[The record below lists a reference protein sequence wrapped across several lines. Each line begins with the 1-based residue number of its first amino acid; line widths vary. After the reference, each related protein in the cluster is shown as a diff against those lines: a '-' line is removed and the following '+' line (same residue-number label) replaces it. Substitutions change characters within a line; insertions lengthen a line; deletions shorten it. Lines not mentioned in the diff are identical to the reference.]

1 MNLERHALI
10 PAVCIVSSFICI
22 TACVNEEYDLSKG
35 IDTTINV
42 NGDISAPL
50 GSTEKI
56 LIGDFFEIDPQ
67 NSAISVVDG
76 DYVLS
81 LSGDMVRHDI
91 DVPELGISGIS
102 VGNSENPGGYRI
114 NMDIPDTQP
123 GEGVQIPDRTYEFTV
138 AGEKET
144 AIEINEEVP
153 EYIAGIGKIE
163 LNSVMSISMRLSRDD
178 GRSEG
183 EITIGE
189 GFSLVFPDYITIV
202 KEGGSV
208 DYVDY
213 EVLDGNVVRFASS
226 ASLTPSA
233 PLGFRLGIAGIDFG
247 RMPEGQGLVN
257 GRIVIDDIIGMQD
270 VSISAN
276 VRSFGEVISDLPS
289 SLSIDIDMSVSD
301 IEIETVE
308 VVFNPEI
315 TVDDQT
321 VEIGEMPEFL
331 SEEGNRLDLYS
342 PVITLMVTND
352 SPVSAVL
359 QADITSYSNDSQTAS
374 IHLGNEDAGAADAV
388 VLRSGVTPV
397 YIVRRAEDVP
407 DGPVA
412 ATNDP
417 VIIVRDDLS
426 ELIATIPDKMT
437 VSDIDVRVLQET
449 IEFDLVNAPDKYSFS
464 FGYDINVPLAFGEEL
479 AVSYPYDI
487 TGLNETLN
495 PSSSDDNG
503 SLEIDFSEA
512 SVFLTFVNEIPLD
525 LSVAASPIDKDGNVI
540 GSGIDVELTGIE
552 GNSAV
557 TVGAGNVGSPSES
570 PAVIRIRADR
580 ESLMKLD
587 GFRLDL
593 KGSCGSG
600 FAGVALNENQGI
612 QLKDI
617 SVNIKGGVS
626 TQF

>member
-114 NMDIPDTQP
+114 NMDLPDTQP
-123 GEGVQIPDRTYEFTV
+123 VEGVQIPDRTYEFTV

-202 KEGGSV
+202 KEAGS
-208 DYVDY
+208 VDY

-276 VRSFGEVISDLPS
+276 ARSFGEVISDLPS

-552 GNSAV
+552 GNSSV

>member
-22 TACVNEEYDLSKG
+22 TACVKEEYDLSKG

-123 GEGVQIPDRTYEFTV
+123 VEGVQIPDRTYEFTV

-202 KEGGSV
+202 KEAGS
-208 DYVDY
+208 VDY

-276 VRSFGEVISDLPS
+276 ARSFGEVISDLPS

>member
-81 LSGDMVRHDI
+81 LSGDMVRRDI

-123 GEGVQIPDRTYEFTV
+123 VEGVQKPDRTYEFTV

-144 AIEINEEVP
+144 AVEINEEVP

-178 GRSEG
+178 GHSEG

-202 KEGGSV
+202 KEGGS
-208 DYVDY
+208 VDY

-276 VRSFGEVISDLPS
+276 ARSFGEVISDLPS

>member
-56 LIGDFFEIDPQ
+56 LIGDFFEIDPE

-81 LSGDMVRHDI
+81 LSGDMVRQDI

-123 GEGVQIPDRTYEFTV
+123 VEGVQIPDRTYEFTV
-138 AGEKET
+138 SGEKET

-163 LNSVMSISMRLSRDD
+163 LNSAMSISMRLSRDD

-208 DYVDY
+208 DY

-233 PLGFRLGIAGIDFG
+233 PLGFQLGIAGIDFG
-247 RMPEGQGLVN
+247 RMPDGQGLVN

-276 VRSFGEVISDLPS
+276 ARSFGEVISDLPS

-397 YIVRRAEDVP
+397 YIVRRTEDVP
-407 DGPVA
+407 EGPVA

-437 VSDIDVRVLQET
+437 VSNIDVRVLQET
-449 IEFDLVNAPDKYSFS
+449 IEFDLVNVPDRYSFS

>member
-123 GEGVQIPDRTYEFTV
+123 VEGVQIPDRTYEFTV

-163 LNSVMSISMRLSRDD
+163 LNSAMSISMRLSRDD

-202 KEGGSV
+202 KEGGS
-208 DYVDY
+208 VDY

-276 VRSFGEVISDLPS
+276 ARSFGEVISDLPS

-374 IHLGNEDAGAADAV
+374 LHLGNEDAGAADAV

-449 IEFDLVNAPDKYSFS
+449 IEFDLVNAPDRYSFS

-487 TGLNETLN
+487 TGLNATLN

>member
-114 NMDIPDTQP
+114 NMDIPDIQP
-123 GEGVQIPDRTYEFTV
+123 VEGVQIPDRTYEFTV

-202 KEGGSV
+202 KEAGS
-208 DYVDY
+208 VDY

-276 VRSFGEVISDLPS
+276 ARSFGEVISDLPS

>member
-56 LIGDFFEIDPQ
+56 LIGDFFEIDPE

-123 GEGVQIPDRTYEFTV
+123 VEGVQIPDRTYEFTV
-138 AGEKET
+138 SGEKET

-189 GFSLVFPDYITIV
+189 GFSLVFPNYITIV
-202 KEGGSV
+202 KEGGS
-208 DYVDY
+208 VDY

-233 PLGFRLGIAGIDFG
+233 PLGFQLGIAGIDFG

-276 VRSFGEVISDLPS
+276 ARSFGEVISDLPS

-397 YIVRRAEDVP
+397 YIVRRTEDVP
-407 DGPVA
+407 EGPVA
-412 ATNDP
+412 GTNDP

-437 VSDIDVRVLQET
+437 VSNIDVRVLQET
-449 IEFDLVNAPDKYSFS
+449 IEFDLVNAPDRYSFS

>member
-123 GEGVQIPDRTYEFTV
+123 VEGVQIPDRTYEFTV

-208 DYVDY
+208 DY

-226 ASLTPSA
+226 ASLTPSK

-247 RMPEGQGLVN
+247 RMPDGQGLVN
-257 GRIVIDDIIGMQD
+257 GCIVIDDIIGMQD

-276 VRSFGEVISDLPS
+276 ARSFGEVISDLPS

>member
-81 LSGDMVRHDI
+81 LSGDMVRRDI

-123 GEGVQIPDRTYEFTV
+123 VEGVQIPDRTYEFTV

-208 DYVDY
+208 DY

-276 VRSFGEVISDLPS
+276 ARSFGEVISDLPS

>member
-10 PAVCIVSSFICI
+10 PAVCIVSSFIWI

-123 GEGVQIPDRTYEFTV
+123 VEGVQIPDRTYKFTV

-208 DYVDY
+208 DY

-257 GRIVIDDIIGMQD
+257 GCIVIDDIIGMQD

-276 VRSFGEVISDLPS
+276 ARSFGEVISDLPS

>member
-91 DVPELGISGIS
+91 VVPELGISGIS

-123 GEGVQIPDRTYEFTV
+123 VEGVQIPDRTYEFTV

-208 DYVDY
+208 DY

-276 VRSFGEVISDLPS
+276 ARSFGEVISDLPS

-397 YIVRRAEDVP
+397 YIVRRTEDVP
-407 DGPVA
+407 EGPVA

-449 IEFDLVNAPDKYSFS
+449 IEFDLVNAPDRYSFS

>member
-123 GEGVQIPDRTYEFTV
+123 VEGVQIPDRTYEFTV

-163 LNSVMSISMRLSRDD
+163 LNSVMSISMRLSRND

-202 KEGGSV
+202 KEGGS
-208 DYVDY
+208 VDY

-257 GRIVIDDIIGMQD
+257 GCIVIDDIIGMQD

-276 VRSFGEVISDLPS
+276 ARSFGEVISDLPS

>member
-208 DYVDY
+208 DY

-257 GRIVIDDIIGMQD
+257 GCIVIDDIIGMQD

-276 VRSFGEVISDLPS
+276 ARSFGEVISDLPS

-600 FAGVALNENQGI
+600 FAGVVLNENQGI

>member
-1 MNLERHALI
+1 MEARFMKNTKYFALGLSLLFS
-10 PAVCIVSSFICI
+10 VCIQSQSVF
-22 TACVNEEYDLSKG
+22 AQ
-35 IDTTINV
+35 
-42 NGDISAPL
+42 
-50 GSTEKI
+50 EK
-56 LIGDFFEIDPQ
+56 
-67 NSAISVVDG
+67 
-76 DYVLS
+76 
-81 LSGDMVRHDI
+81 
-91 DVPELGISGIS
+91 
-102 VGNSENPGGYRI
+102 
-114 NMDIPDTQP
+114 
-123 GEGVQIPDRTYEFTV
+123 
-138 AGEKET
+138 
-144 AIEINEEVP
+144 AIEIQNEEMIVDQLL
-153 EYIAGIGKIE
+153 AMK
-163 LNSVMSISMRLSRDD
+163 
-178 GRSEG
+178 
-183 EITIGE
+183 
-189 GFSLVFPDYITIV
+189 GFSLEDLKCVE
-202 KEGGSV
+202 KEKGSMV
-208 DYVDY
+208 Y
-213 EVLDGNVVRFASS
+213 ENDAMKVTVENLDLD
-226 ASLTPSA
+226 SL
-233 PLGFRLGIAGIDFG
+233 
-247 RMPEGQGLVN
+247 
-257 GRIVIDDIIGMQD
+257 GMQD

-276 VRSFGEVISDLPS
+276 ARSFGEVISDLPS

-301 IEIETVE
+301 IEIGTVE

-374 IHLGNEDAGAADAV
+374 IHLGNKDAGAADAV

-407 DGPVA
+407 EGPVA

>member
-123 GEGVQIPDRTYEFTV
+123 VEGVQIPDRTYEFTV
-138 AGEKET
+138 SGEKET

-163 LNSVMSISMRLSRDD
+163 LNSAMSISMRLSRDD

-189 GFSLVFPDYITIV
+189 GFSLVFPNYITIV
-202 KEGGSV
+202 KEGGS
-208 DYVDY
+208 VDY

-276 VRSFGEVISDLPS
+276 ARSFGEVISDLPS

>member
-56 LIGDFFEIDPQ
+56 LIGDFFEIDPE

-81 LSGDMVRHDI
+81 LSGDMVRQDI

-123 GEGVQIPDRTYEFTV
+123 VEGVQIPDRTYEFTV
-138 AGEKET
+138 SGEKET

-163 LNSVMSISMRLSRDD
+163 LNSAMSISMRLSRDD

-208 DYVDY
+208 DY

-233 PLGFRLGIAGIDFG
+233 PLGFQLGIAGIDFG
-247 RMPEGQGLVN
+247 RMPDGQGLVN

-276 VRSFGEVISDLPS
+276 ARSFGEVISDLPS

-301 IEIETVE
+301 IEIGTVE

-397 YIVRRAEDVP
+397 YIVRRTEDVP
-407 DGPVA
+407 EGPVA

-437 VSDIDVRVLQET
+437 VSNIDVRVLQET
-449 IEFDLVNAPDKYSFS
+449 IEFDLVNAPDRYSFS

>member
-10 PAVCIVSSFICI
+10 PAVCIVSSFIWI

-123 GEGVQIPDRTYEFTV
+123 VEGVQIPDRTYKFTV

-208 DYVDY
+208 DY

-247 RMPEGQGLVN
+247 RMPDGQGLVN
-257 GRIVIDDIIGMQD
+257 GCIVIDDIIGMQD

-276 VRSFGEVISDLPS
+276 ARSFGEVISDLPS

>member
-56 LIGDFFEIDPQ
+56 LIGDFFEIDPE

-81 LSGDMVRHDI
+81 LSGDMVRQDI

-123 GEGVQIPDRTYEFTV
+123 VEGVQIPDRTYEFTV
-138 AGEKET
+138 SGEKET

-163 LNSVMSISMRLSRDD
+163 LNSAMSISMRLSRDD

-208 DYVDY
+208 DY

-233 PLGFRLGIAGIDFG
+233 PLGFQLGIAGIDFG
-247 RMPEGQGLVN
+247 RMPDGQGLVN

-276 VRSFGEVISDLPS
+276 ARSFGEVISDLPS

-397 YIVRRAEDVP
+397 YIVRRTEDVP
-407 DGPVA
+407 EGPVA

-437 VSDIDVRVLQET
+437 VSNIDVRVLQET
-449 IEFDLVNAPDKYSFS
+449 IEFDLVNAPDRYSFS

>member
-123 GEGVQIPDRTYEFTV
+123 VEGVQIPDRTYEFTV

-208 DYVDY
+208 DY

-276 VRSFGEVISDLPS
+276 ARSFGEVISDLPS

-487 TGLNETLN
+487 TGLNEPLN

>member
-123 GEGVQIPDRTYEFTV
+123 VEGVQIPDRTYEFTV

-202 KEGGSV
+202 KEGGSG
-208 DYVDY
+208 DY

-276 VRSFGEVISDLPS
+276 ARSFGEVISDLPS

>member
-114 NMDIPDTQP
+114 NMDIPDIQP
-123 GEGVQIPDRTYEFTV
+123 VEGVQMPDRTYEFTV

-208 DYVDY
+208 YY

-276 VRSFGEVISDLPS
+276 ARSFGEVISDLPS

>member
-123 GEGVQIPDRTYEFTV
+123 VEGVQIPDRTYEFTV

-183 EITIGE
+183 EITIGK

-202 KEGGSV
+202 KEGGS
-208 DYVDY
+208 VDY

-276 VRSFGEVISDLPS
+276 ARSFGEVISDLPS

-388 VLRSGVTPV
+388 VLRNGVTPV

>member
-208 DYVDY
+208 DY

-257 GRIVIDDIIGMQD
+257 GCIVIDDIIGMQD

-276 VRSFGEVISDLPS
+276 ARSFGEVISDLPS

-570 PAVIRIRADR
+570 PAVIRIRADK

>member
-114 NMDIPDTQP
+114 NMDLPDTQP
-123 GEGVQIPDRTYEFTV
+123 VEGVQIPDRTYEFTV

-208 DYVDY
+208 DY

-247 RMPEGQGLVN
+247 RMPDGQGLVN

-276 VRSFGEVISDLPS
+276 ARSFGEVISDLPS

-503 SLEIDFSEA
+503 SFEIDFSEA

>member
-123 GEGVQIPDRTYEFTV
+123 VEGVQIPDRTYEFTV

-208 DYVDY
+208 DY

-276 VRSFGEVISDLPS
+276 ARSFGEVISDLPS

-388 VLRSGVTPV
+388 VLRNGVTPV

>member
-1 MNLERHALI
+1 M
-10 PAVCIVSSFICI
+10 
-22 TACVNEEYDLSKG
+22 
-35 IDTTINV
+35 
-42 NGDISAPL
+42 
-50 GSTEKI
+50 
-56 LIGDFFEIDPQ
+56 
-67 NSAISVVDG
+67 
-76 DYVLS
+76 
-81 LSGDMVRHDI
+81 
-91 DVPELGISGIS
+91 
-102 VGNSENPGGYRI
+102 
-114 NMDIPDTQP
+114 
-123 GEGVQIPDRTYEFTV
+123 
-138 AGEKET
+138 
-144 AIEINEEVP
+144 
-153 EYIAGIGKIE
+153 
-163 LNSVMSISMRLSRDD
+163 
-178 GRSEG
+178 
-183 EITIGE
+183 
-189 GFSLVFPDYITIV
+189 
-202 KEGGSV
+202 
-208 DYVDY
+208 
-213 EVLDGNVVRFASS
+213 
-226 ASLTPSA
+226 
-233 PLGFRLGIAGIDFG
+233 
-247 RMPEGQGLVN
+247 
-257 GRIVIDDIIGMQD
+257 
-270 VSISAN
+270 
-276 VRSFGEVISDLPS
+276 
-289 SLSIDIDMSVSD
+289 
-301 IEIETVE
+301 E

>member
-123 GEGVQIPDRTYEFTV
+123 VEGVQIPDRTYEFTV
-138 AGEKET
+138 SGEKET

-163 LNSVMSISMRLSRDD
+163 LNSAMSISMRLSRDD

-202 KEGGSV
+202 KEGGS
-208 DYVDY
+208 VDY

-276 VRSFGEVISDLPS
+276 ARSFGEVISDLPS

-449 IEFDLVNAPDKYSFS
+449 IEFDLVNAPDRYSFS

-487 TGLNETLN
+487 TGLNATLN

>member
-123 GEGVQIPDRTYEFTV
+123 VEGVQIPDRTYEFTV
-138 AGEKET
+138 DGEKET

-208 DYVDY
+208 DY

-247 RMPEGQGLVN
+247 RMPDGQGLVN
-257 GRIVIDDIIGMQD
+257 GCIVIDDIIGMQD

-276 VRSFGEVISDLPS
+276 ARSFGEVISDLPS

>member
-114 NMDIPDTQP
+114 NMDIPDIQP
-123 GEGVQIPDRTYEFTV
+123 VEGVQIPDRTYEFTV

-208 DYVDY
+208 DY

-276 VRSFGEVISDLPS
+276 ARSFGEVISDLPS

-570 PAVIRIRADR
+570 PAVIRIRADK

>member
-56 LIGDFFEIDPQ
+56 LIGDFFEIDPE

-81 LSGDMVRHDI
+81 LSGDMVRQDI

-123 GEGVQIPDRTYEFTV
+123 VEGVQIPDRTYEFTV
-138 AGEKET
+138 SGEKET

-163 LNSVMSISMRLSRDD
+163 LNSAMSISMRLSRDD

-208 DYVDY
+208 DY

-233 PLGFRLGIAGIDFG
+233 PLGFQLGIAGIDFG
-247 RMPEGQGLVN
+247 RMPDGQGLVN

-276 VRSFGEVISDLPS
+276 ARSFGEVISDLPS

-388 VLRSGVTPV
+388 ILRSGVTPV
-397 YIVRRAEDVP
+397 YIVRRTEDVP
-407 DGPVA
+407 EGPVA

-437 VSDIDVRVLQET
+437 VSNIDVRVLQET
-449 IEFDLVNAPDKYSFS
+449 IEFDLVNAPDRYSFS

>member
-123 GEGVQIPDRTYEFTV
+123 VEGVQIPDRTYEFTV

-208 DYVDY
+208 DY

-257 GRIVIDDIIGMQD
+257 GCIVIDDIIGMQN

-276 VRSFGEVISDLPS
+276 ARSFGEVISDLPS

>member
-123 GEGVQIPDRTYEFTV
+123 VEGVQIPDRTYEFTV
-138 AGEKET
+138 SGEKET

-163 LNSVMSISMRLSRDD
+163 LNSAMSISMRLSRDD

-189 GFSLVFPDYITIV
+189 GFSLVFPNYITIV
-202 KEGGSV
+202 KEGGS
-208 DYVDY
+208 VDY

-233 PLGFRLGIAGIDFG
+233 PLGFQLGIAGIDFG

-276 VRSFGEVISDLPS
+276 ARSFGEVISDLPS

-449 IEFDLVNAPDKYSFS
+449 IEFDLVNAPDRYSFS

>member
-123 GEGVQIPDRTYEFTV
+123 VEGVQIPDRTYKFTV

-208 DYVDY
+208 DY

-276 VRSFGEVISDLPS
+276 ARSFGEVISDLPS

>member
-123 GEGVQIPDRTYEFTV
+123 VEGVQIPDRTYEFTV

-208 DYVDY
+208 DY

-247 RMPEGQGLVN
+247 RMPDGQGLVN

-276 VRSFGEVISDLPS
+276 ARSFGEVISDLPS

>member
-56 LIGDFFEIDPQ
+56 LIGDFFEIDPE

-123 GEGVQIPDRTYEFTV
+123 VEGVQIPDRTYEFTV
-138 AGEKET
+138 SGEKET

-208 DYVDY
+208 DY

-233 PLGFRLGIAGIDFG
+233 PLGFQLGIAGIDFG

-276 VRSFGEVISDLPS
+276 ARSFGEVISDLPS

>member
-123 GEGVQIPDRTYEFTV
+123 VEGVQIPDRTYEFTV

-276 VRSFGEVISDLPS
+276 ARSFGEVISDLPS

>member
-123 GEGVQIPDRTYEFTV
+123 VEGVQIPDRTYEFTV

-178 GRSEG
+178 GHSEG

-202 KEGGSV
+202 KEGGS
-208 DYVDY
+208 VDY

-276 VRSFGEVISDLPS
+276 ARSFGEVISDLPS

>member
-123 GEGVQIPDRTYEFTV
+123 IEGVQIPDRTYEFTV

-208 DYVDY
+208 DY

-276 VRSFGEVISDLPS
+276 ARSFGEVISDLPS

>member
-81 LSGDMVRHDI
+81 LSGDMVRRDI

-123 GEGVQIPDRTYEFTV
+123 VEGVQIPDRTYEFTV

-178 GRSEG
+178 GHSEG

-202 KEGGSV
+202 KEGGS
-208 DYVDY
+208 VDY

-276 VRSFGEVISDLPS
+276 ARSFGEVISDLPS

>member
-123 GEGVQIPDRTYEFTV
+123 VEGVQIPDPTYEFTV

-208 DYVDY
+208 DY

-276 VRSFGEVISDLPS
+276 ARSFGEVISDLPS

-487 TGLNETLN
+487 TGPHETLN